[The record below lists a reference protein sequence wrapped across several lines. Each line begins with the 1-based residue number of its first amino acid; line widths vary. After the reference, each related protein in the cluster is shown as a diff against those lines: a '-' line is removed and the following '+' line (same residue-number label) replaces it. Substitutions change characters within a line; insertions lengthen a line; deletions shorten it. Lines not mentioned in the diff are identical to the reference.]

1 MGLGSTTASASL
13 LKVADLP
20 LADLPIINL
29 APVLYNPSQSERDR
43 AAALA
48 TVGAQVRS
56 ACLDTGFFMVQG
68 HGISASVLASVFEH
82 AGRFF
87 DLPPAEKAAFAK
99 DISKGVNTGYFGVG
113 EENLDPQNQP
123 KGDFKEGYDLNRQL
137 GPEDPNYASDS
148 LPMKRIM
155 LQYFESATELGNT
168 LLSVFEHAL
177 GIPVGT
183 LAPFFAEPMTMLRC
197 LRYHPSVPPISVS
210 QLGCGAHTDYGAFA
224 ILAQDAPGLQL
235 FDHKRDSWLRVPHI
249 PDTLI
254 VNIGDILSRW
264 TNGSFVST
272 VHRVLNVADNDKE
285 DQEDRSRPAKVR
297 HSLVFFYE
305 PAADTVV
312 DVLDPWI
319 GSEGKKFLPIRFGD
333 HLDNMYRQSYLA
345 TKT

>member
-13 LKVADLP
+13 LKVTDLP
-20 LADLPIINL
+20 LANLPIINL
-29 APVLYNPSQSERDR
+29 APVLHISTQTDR
-43 AAALA
+43 TAALA
-48 TVGAQVRS
+48 AAGDQVRS

-68 HGISASVLASVFEH
+68 HGINATLFADVFEA

-87 DLPPAEKAAFAK
+87 DLPSAEKAAFAK
-99 DISKGVNTGYFGVG
+99 DMTNGVNTGYFGVG

-123 KGDFKEGYDLNRQL
+123 KGDFKEGYDFNRHL
-137 GPEDPNYASDS
+137 GPEDPNHVGDS
-148 LPMKRIM
+148 LPMKKV
-155 LQYFESATELGNT
+155 LLEYFERATQLGNT

-177 GIPVGT
+177 GIPVDT
-183 LAPFFAEPMTMLRC
+183 LSPFFAEPMTMLRC
-197 LRYHPSVPPISVS
+197 LRYHPSVPPISLS

-249 PDTLI
+249 PNTLI
-254 VNIGDILSRW
+254 VNLGDILSRW

-272 VHRVLNVADNDKE
+272 VHRVLNVTDYHE
-285 DQEDRSRPAKVR
+285 EQENRSRPGKVR

-305 PAADTVV
+305 PAVNTVV
-312 DVLDPWI
+312 DVLDPWV
-319 GSEGKKFLPIRFGD
+319 GSKGKQFPPIRFGD

-345 TKT
+345 TKP